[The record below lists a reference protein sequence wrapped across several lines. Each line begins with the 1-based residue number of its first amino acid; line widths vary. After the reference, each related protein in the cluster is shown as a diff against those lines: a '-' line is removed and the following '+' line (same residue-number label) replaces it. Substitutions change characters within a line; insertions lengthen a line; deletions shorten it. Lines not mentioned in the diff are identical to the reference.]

1 MEEDDNFEQSQIR
14 CKLIL
19 VGDSYVGKTSIIARY
34 IKKYQDNYPCTVS
47 ASFTTKLEIING
59 KQINFELWDTVG
71 EEKYRSVNNI
81 FYKEAQICLMVFDI
95 TNKKTFESIKNY
107 WYKEIKNESCEHII
121 FHIAG
126 NKIDLFENEQVTK
139 DEVKAFCKQI
149 NCDFDYISAKENKFI
164 DGLFQ
169 KLGEIY
175 LNSDAYIN
183 FTNNQHNT
191 IRVSV
196 NTFQNNPE
204 GSEKGGKGGKGCCS
218 FL

>member
-1 MEEDDNFEQSQIR
+1 
-14 CKLIL
+14 
-19 VGDSYVGKTSIIARY
+19 
-34 IKKYQDNYPCTVS
+34 
-47 ASFTTKLEIING
+47 
-59 KQINFELWDTVG
+59 
-71 EEKYRSVNNI
+71 
-81 FYKEAQICLMVFDI
+81 MVFDI

-175 LNSDAYIN
+175 LNSDAYRN
-183 FTNNQHNT
+183 FKNNQHNR
-191 IRVSV
+191 IRVSLKS
-196 NTFQNNPE
+196 FQENLE
-204 GSEKGGKGGKGCCS
+204 VKEKTKKRCCF